1 MTDYAEEQLHELE
14 ALKSIFFDEFSEPEV
29 PTTPA
34 SFSLHIK
41 LDDYYGPQPEPEYTL
56 KVTYTPEYPETLP
69 TLQIANAV
77 SLDPEEIEKLSG
89 LLVENAESQLGMAMI
104 FGVHAWAK
112 ESLETHVRDRIERE
126 EREREERILAEE
138 EAERQRHAGTKVTA
152 ESFAEWRT
160 RFVKETEEDEKK
172 KALEKLGGANSAGA
186 KAAARAEANRG
197 KFTGKALFEKDKTLA
212 NSDAALMGA
221 DDIDVD
227 AHEFDGLEDGEDEE
241 EEEEV
246 NAVLANF
253 SDDDD

>member
-14 ALKSIFFDEFSEPEV
+14 ALKSIFFDEFSEPDV

-56 KVTYTPEYPETLP
+56 KVTYTPEYPDTLP
-69 TLQIANAV
+69 ILQITNAV
-77 SLDPEEIEKLSG
+77 SLDAEEIDKLSG
-89 LLVENAESQLGMAMI
+89 LLIENAESQLGMAMI
-104 FGVHAWAK
+104 FGVHAWAQ
-112 ESLETHVRDRIERE
+112 ESLETHVRERIERE

-138 EAERQRHAGTKVTA
+138 EAERQRHAGTKVTT
-152 ESFAEWRT
+152 ESFSDWRT
-160 RFVKETEEDEKK
+160 RFFKEMEEEEKK

-186 KAAARAEANRG
+186 KAAARAEANKG
-197 KFTGKALFEKDKTLA
+197 KFTGKSLFEKDKTLA

-227 AHEFDGLEDGEDEE
+227 THEFDGLEEDEEDEE
-241 EEEEV
+241 E